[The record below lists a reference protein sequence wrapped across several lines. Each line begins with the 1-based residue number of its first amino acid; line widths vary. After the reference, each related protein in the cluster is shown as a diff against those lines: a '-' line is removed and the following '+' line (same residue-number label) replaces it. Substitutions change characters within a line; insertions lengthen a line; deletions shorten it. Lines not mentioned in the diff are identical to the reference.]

1 MIGGKRARPAR
12 VLFAVGATIL
22 AFPVVASPSAQV
34 RRKAALYHVLG
45 RVQAI
50 CREVRPDL
58 ESFRFEVTPLKTIR
72 RGEPD
77 RDTWSIQISDERDDY
92 VGATVWDVQTGD
104 LTSVSWRNDS
114 EHSEEGV
121 RSAEAGDVVKMRL
134 VQMGVP
140 LSSAPI
146 RTIND
151 PLRAGH
157 YWIVW
162 FGNGASTARYRVKME
177 WTNGRLVSAE
187 RRKPLRKL

>member
-1 MIGGKRARPAR
+1 MIGVKRARPAR
-12 VLFAVGATIL
+12 VLFATGVTIL
-22 AFPVVASPSAQV
+22 VVPVVASLSAQV
-34 RRKAALYHVLG
+34 RRKAALNRILG

-58 ESFRFEVTPLKTIR
+58 ESLRFEVTPLKAIR
-72 RGEPD
+72 RGEAD
-77 RDTWSIQISDERDDY
+77 RDTWSIQISDGQDEY
-92 VGATVWDVQTGD
+92 VGATVWDMETGE

-121 RSAEAGDVVKMRL
+121 RSAEAGDVAKMRL

-140 LSSAPI
+140 LSSTPI

-162 FGNGASTARYRVKME
+162 FGICASAAQYRVKVE
-177 WTNGRLVSAE
+177 STNGRLVSVE
-187 RRKPLRKL
+187 RRAPRSK